1 MSVLKYMVMLSFSD
15 TILSWSVKVVDLLYD
30 INIIQQGLKRVIDV
44 FTTSIYLKIFY
55 VSVELSFVCDV

>member
-1 MSVLKYMVMLSFSD
+1 MVMLSFSD